1 MQVSCPRCPCPAQ
14 CVSSHSSAHEL
25 AEIHSKHGK
34 PNGFESFLWC
44 WILFSQ
50 YYRLGSVS
58 AAEKNSEDHSRSGN
72 NTTESSRKQRKQ
84 PLSGASNQFLSLY
97 DVFQQIEKRLQLDEG
112 KRGIT
117 EILLPE
123 GELLHSAVDIYH
135 SKYVAILTGFPCLL
149 DYDPPTETDGP
160 LGAVAIAKACLLLGK
175 KVVLLTDECNEDV
188 LLACTAAANL
198 NAYGA
203 NVDSFS
209 MESFPASFTEAD
221 EARFGELYQSIDMLI
236 SIERAGPNFEQKY
249 LTMRKRDM
257 TSIVAPLEYL
267 ALEASP
273 GAPSFQLRS
282 DIKTIG
288 IGKKHFLKSFEV
300 I

>member
-1 MQVSCPRCPCPAQ
+1 MANQMDLSLSFGAGSFFLSTIGWVLFQRQ
-14 CVSSHSSAHEL
+14 RRTVKTTVDLETIRRKVHE
-25 AEIHSKHGK
+25 
-34 PNGFESFLWC
+34 
-44 WILFSQ
+44 
-50 YYRLGSVS
+50 
-58 AAEKNSEDHSRSGN
+58 
-72 NTTESSRKQRKQ
+72 KQRKQ